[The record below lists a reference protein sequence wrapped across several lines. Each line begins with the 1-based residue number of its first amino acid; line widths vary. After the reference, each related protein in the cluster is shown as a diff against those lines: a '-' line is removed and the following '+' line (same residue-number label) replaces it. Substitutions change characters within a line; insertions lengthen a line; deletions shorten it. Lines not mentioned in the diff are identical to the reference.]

1 MYEMII
7 TSPEEL
13 TIIGFNHLEQ
23 CRAWVDKY
31 FDYCVIQYAESG
43 IVELIRD
50 HGKSEFLE
58 GPVAWLTYPGPHF
71 QFGCRDGSSW
81 HHRFVSFKGRLA
93 DNYAKIGLYPLATP
107 VIPITDMVKFSA
119 AFDTL
124 LAKLAGGAAVDF
136 RTVHLLEEVMLQLA
150 EQPLPTSS
158 RSPVEAGIYRLKDAI
173 AAAPEADWN
182 WRAAADNLHVSYP
195 YFRKIFQEQHQMP
208 PARFLMR
215 KKLEKAA
222 SLLRSNELSL
232 KEIAAEC
239 GFYDF
244 AHFSRTF
251 RRYYGITPGRFWKKN
266 TI

>member
-1 MYEMII
+1 
-7 TSPEEL
+7 
-13 TIIGFNHLEQ
+13 
-23 CRAWVDKY
+23 
-31 FDYCVIQYAESG
+31 
-43 IVELIRD
+43 
-50 HGKSEFLE
+50 
-58 GPVAWLTYPGPHF
+58 
-71 QFGCRDGSSW
+71 
-81 HHRFVSFKGRLA
+81 
-93 DNYAKIGLYPLATP
+93 
-107 VIPITDMVKFSA
+107 MVKFSA

-136 RTVHLLEEVMLQLA
+136 RTVHLREEVMLQLA

-173 AAAPEADWN
+173 AAAPETDWN
-182 WRAAADNLHVSYP
+182 WRAVADDLHVSYP

-215 KKLEKAA
+215 KKLERAA
-222 SLLRSNELSL
+222 SLLRSNELPL

-244 AHFSRTF
+244 AHFSRAF